1 MGSRLV
7 DADAVPDAT
16 DLQTNPPEIRRRVGV
31 TPPEGF
37 AQRGDLFAALE
48 AVFPARFEPRASGSW
63 RELDAVIALPGSVES
78 LPDRLPTLAAR
89 TEARAES
96 GDGAA
101 VRISESHSLDRRLR
115 GAVLTEA
122 TRPASE
128 AWECGG
134 GEEVAVWDGRPAWS
148 LDPVGCHYEVALAP
162 EPLQAGAPLL
172 SLLQPGRFLSLLPL
186 IHFLRDVA
194 PSPWRPPPIRAAFLF
209 DDPNLHWP
217 TYGHIDFRLLA
228 EQSRA
233 TGFHVAFATIPLD
246 GWLVHPAAA
255 QLFREHSRHLSLA
268 FHGNDHTQAEL
279 EKIDSVAAG
288 VRLVR
293 RAVRRVQRLERRTG
307 LDVARVMAPPHG
319 RYSRAAVGALHR
331 ESFEAL
337 AASRPHPS
345 TDPPLPVGPLEGWN
359 PLQLA
364 AGGFPILPRIHID
377 SGLETCVLR
386 AFLDQPLVIY
396 GHHGDLAGAPDR
408 LIDLARAVDPLGVAS
423 WDRLDT
429 ITRSAVSTRLD
440 AGTLRVRPFGR
451 RVHLRVPAEAHSVR
465 IEAPEAATGVLTRR
479 RSRPHAGWRAGNTVS
494 GPGLGGD
501 LLEVVLEAPT
511 APDLP
516 PAPVGGWPPI
526 RRAMTEARDRVQ
538 GLMPERTGT

>member
-1 MGSRLV
+1 MESRLV
-7 DADAVPDAT
+7 DADAVPEAT

-31 TPPEGF
+31 TPPEAF

-48 AVFPARFEPRASGSW
+48 AVFPVRFEPRVSGSW

-78 LPDRLPTLAAR
+78 LPERLPTFAAR
-89 TEARAES
+89 TEVRARP
-96 GDGAA
+96 GDETA
-101 VRISESHSLDRRLR
+101 VRLSESHALDRRLR
-115 GAVLTEA
+115 GAVLTEV
-122 TRPASE
+122 TRPAT
-128 AWECGG
+128 AGWDCGG
-134 GEEVAVWDGRPAWS
+134 GEAVAVWDGRPAWS
-148 LDPVGCHYEVALAP
+148 LNPAGCHYEVALAP
-162 EPLQAGAPLL
+162 EPLPAGAPLL

-186 IHFLRDVA
+186 IHFLRQIA
-194 PSPWRPPPIRAAFLF
+194 PSPWQPPPIRAAFLF

-228 EQSRA
+228 KQSRA
-233 TGFHVAFATIPLD
+233 GFHVAFATIPLD
-246 GWLVHPAAA
+246 SWLVHPTTA
-255 QLFREHSRHLSLA
+255 QLFREQSRHLSLA
-268 FHGNDHTQAEL
+268 FHGNDHTHAEL
-279 EKIDSVAAG
+279 GRVDSVAAG

-319 RYSRAAVGALHR
+319 RYSRAALEALHR

-337 AASRPHPS
+337 AADAPHPT
-345 TDPPLPVGPLEGWN
+345 TDPPVPVGPLDGWN

-377 SGLETCVLR
+377 SVAETSVLR

-408 LIDLARAVDPLGVAS
+408 LVDLARAVDRLGVAS

-429 ITRSAVSTRLD
+429 VTRNAVSTRLD
-440 AGTLRVRPFGR
+440 AGTLRVHPFAR
-451 RVHLRVPAEAHSVR
+451 RVHLRVPAEAQSVR
-465 IEAPEAATGVLTRR
+465 IEAPVAAAGVLTRR
-479 RSRPHAGWRAGNTVS
+479 RSRGQAGWRPGNAVS
-494 GPGLGGD
+494 GPDLGGD
-501 LLEVVLEAPT
+501 LLEIVLEAPT
-511 APDLP
+511 SPDLP
-516 PAPVGGWPPI
+516 PASVGGWPPI

-538 GLMPERTGT
+538 GLLPERIGA